1 MKKTAIIA
9 FVLLCLIQLAIPS
22 KMIFDV
28 EQVML
33 LGQEYRFRTAPIDPE
48 DPFRGKYV
56 TLEFDAEIYRSA
68 HEKEEWSPGE
78 PVYVVLGRDSAGYAI
93 VRAIRKQ
100 QPEAAEDY
108 ILAKIGYVRI
118 DGIWIEYPFKRFY
131 MEETKAPIAEK
142 KYRALNQ
149 RSFLHEAYAIVYVYK
164 GSAALK
170 DVMIDGVSL
179 RVLAVPKPE

>member
-28 EQVML
+28 EQVTL

-68 HEKEEWSPGE
+68 REEEDWSPGE

-93 VRAIRKQ
+93 IKTIRKQ

-131 MEETKAPIAEK
+131 MEENKAPLAEE
-142 KYRALNQ
+142 KYRELNR
-149 RSFLHEAYAIVYVYK
+149 RSSGQEVYAVVYVYK
-164 GSAALK
+164 GGAALK

-179 RVLAVPKPE
+179 RVLAGPRAE